1 VKPGLPQALLPKTR
15 QAHVRAT
22 LRRVYRA
29 ASADAAR
36 LAYAAFEHAWGTR
49 CPGVV
54 TSLREGGDELLTF
67 FRFPKAQWET
77 LRTTNLIERLHEE
90 FRRRVKTQGSL
101 PSEDAALILLF
112 WQWQPMLDPIWTTQQ
127 PIAVAIL
134 RTIFWLGF
142 ALVLLSTFLINHFE
156 LFGLR
161 QVIGRLLHWPEA
173 APEFK
178 TPLLYKQVRHP
189 LYLGFLLAFWATPIM
204 TAGHLLFAIA
214 TTGYILIAIQLE
226 EHDLI
231 NLFGDRYRRYRKQV
245 SMLIPLPGKKLVD
258 RQIDTAAPEW
268 KQR

>member
-1 VKPGLPQALLPKTR
+1 MAGLLALIYGVVAYAIFFVTFLYAIGFVGNFVVPKSIDSGVPGPLVVALLVNVALLGVFAVQHSLMARPFFKRWWTRIVPK
-15 QAHVRAT
+15 
-22 LRRVYRA
+22 
-29 ASADAAR
+29 S
-36 LAYAAFEHAWGTR
+36 
-49 CPGVV
+49 
-54 TSLREGGDELLTF
+54 
-67 FRFPKAQWET
+67 
-77 LRTTNLIERLHEE
+77 IERSTYVI
-90 FRRRVKTQGSL
+90 FAS
-101 PSEDAALILLF
+101 AALILLF
-112 WQWQPMLDPIWTTQQ
+112 WQWRPMLDPIWTTQQ
-127 PIAVAIL
+127 PIAVAVL

-178 TPLLYKQVRHP
+178 TPFLYKQVRHP
-189 LYLGFLLAFWATPIM
+189 LYLGFLLAFWATPTM

-231 NLFGDRYRRYRKQV
+231 TLFGDRYRRYRQQV
-245 SMLIPLPGKKLVD
+245 SMLIPLPGRKFVD
-258 RQIDTAAPEW
+258 QPIETSALEW